1 MTDRYGERRDTP
13 LGEPAP
19 TITSKARTAR
29 WYDRRQGH
37 TDQGG
42 VRTMVRLIPDSEP
55 APTISGESESRDKWV
70 YVNGNQENA
79 ARRSSSAPAPT
90 VHFGAALNDVR
101 WVDERPATTVA
112 TDPRVFQPGGHHE
125 PGEQSQNAV
134 TVTVTEAAV
143 LQSFPPDY
151 PWQGSRTAK
160 FTQIGNAVPPL
171 MARAVIAALL
181 ASVSKGEV
189 AA

>member
-1 MTDRYGERRDTP
+1 MTDRHGERRDTP

-29 WYDRRQGH
+29 WYDRRQGN
-37 TDQGG
+37 TLPGG
-42 VRTMVRLIPDSEP
+42 ARQMVRLIPDTEP
-55 APTISGESESRDKWV
+55 APTMD
-70 YVNGNQENA
+70 NGN
-79 ARRSSSAPAPT
+79 
-90 VHFGAALNDVR
+90 FR
-101 WVDERPATTVA
+101 WVEDRPATTIA
-112 TDPRVFQPGGHHE
+112 ADPRVFQPGGHHE
-125 PGEQSQNAV
+125 PGEQSANAV

-181 ASVSKGEV
+181 ATGNPPAEDGEAMSPHKEKRSSVG
-189 AA
+189 